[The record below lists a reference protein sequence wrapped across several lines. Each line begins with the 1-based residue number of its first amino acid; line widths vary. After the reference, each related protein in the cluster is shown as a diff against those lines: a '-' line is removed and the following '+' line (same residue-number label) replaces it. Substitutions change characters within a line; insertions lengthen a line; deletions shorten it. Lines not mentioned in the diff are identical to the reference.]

1 MSIAR
6 SRIKTLKINGN
17 DYSGTED
24 ETILDVARENDIFI
38 PTLCH
43 IEGLSISGSCRLC
56 LVEVV
61 TWGNRLVPAC
71 ATHVEE
77 GMEVVTRSRRL
88 DNYRRMTLELLFSE
102 GHHVC
107 AVCVSNG
114 NCELQS
120 LAQRLGMTH
129 VRLPNLQQVRQV
141 DMTHERFV
149 LDRNRCILCARCVR
163 VCDEIEGA
171 HTWDVRGRGIRSE
184 VITDLD
190 QPWGESPTCTTCGK
204 CVQVCPTGAL
214 FEKGKS
220 VAEMRKRREFL
231 PYLTTMREK
240 SPK

>member
-171 HTWDVRGRGIRSE
+171 HTWDMKGRGTDVR
-184 VITDLD
+184 VICDLD
-190 QPWGESPTCTTCGK
+190 SAWEDADSCTRCGK
-204 CVQVCPTGAL
+204 CVNICPVGAL
-214 FEKGKS
+214 VEKGRAIGEMVKRQDFLT
-220 VAEMRKRREFL
+220 VLADMRKV
-231 PYLTTMREK
+231 
-240 SPK
+240 SQ